1 MQKNKL
7 RKDKNKHFCLSL
19 GADYDHNYGYISTD
33 MKIHEKLQ
41 NLFPWQ
47 PPAIKG
53 NIPQGD
59 MPGDQAQGFGDLGP
73 KAENYFPRTCQA
85 AARNNKQQPV

>member
-1 MQKNKL
+1 MN
-7 RKDKNKHFCLSL
+7 
-19 GADYDHNYGYISTD
+19 HNYGYISTD

-59 MPGDQAQGFGDLGP
+59 MPGDQAQGIDAGQSELFVCQTFYCKRR
-73 KAENYFPRTCQA
+73 KAQTAVWGIFIKEISS
-85 AARNNKQQPV
+85 V